1 MGLVGEGVNGPFH
14 HRGTMGS
21 RKGASNLTKTR
32 DVSPEP
38 VTSNLRTE
46 R

>member
-1 MGLVGEGVNGPFH
+1 MGLVGEGINGPFH
-14 HRGTMGS
+14 PRGAMGS
-21 RKGASNLTKTR
+21 RKGASNLTKTG
-32 DVSPEP
+32 DVSPES